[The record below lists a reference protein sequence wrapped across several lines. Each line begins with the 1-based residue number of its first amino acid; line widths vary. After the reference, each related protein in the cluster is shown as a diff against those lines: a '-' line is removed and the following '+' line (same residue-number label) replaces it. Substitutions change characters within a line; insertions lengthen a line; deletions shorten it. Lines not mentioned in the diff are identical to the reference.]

1 MSIVINQY
9 NWDQERRLA
18 QKFIIWCL
26 EDPHGR
32 SELIHLYQELE
43 TENYI
48 SVLKRM
54 RLTPLEQP
62 KQTPVIE
69 QHVNNKLMKILAG
82 MKEYVQEFEE
92 LTNLTD
98 RNKIEDEPNE
108 HLNAAIHL
116 LVNLTGKSKKFWE
129 LVIDGLIRDGW

>member
-1 MSIVINQY
+1 MSKAIKQY

-32 SELIHLYQELE
+32 SELTHLYQELE
-43 TENYI
+43 TENYV

-54 RLTPLEQP
+54 RLTPLEQS
-62 KQTPVIE
+62 KQKPVI
-69 QHVNNKLMKILAG
+69 QIVNNKLMKILAG
-82 MKEYVQEFEE
+82 IKGYVQEFDE
-92 LTNLTD
+92 LTNLSD
-98 RNKIEDEPNE
+98 LEKIEDEPNN

-116 LVNLTGKSKKFWE
+116 LVNLTKEPKDFWK
-129 LVIDGLIRDGW
+129 LVIDGLVRRGW